1 MSTAKNGKES
11 QASRNFKVIFRK
23 REFGILLF
31 VLCLAGIFGAIEPRF
46 FQSANLGNII
56 SSVGILMIVGAGQ
69 TLVIVTRNID
79 LSVGSS
85 LGLAAMVMGMMGRD
99 HPNLPTY
106 ILLIIAIFVGAL
118 CGLINGLLIGKGK
131 IPAII
136 ATLGTLAIF
145 RGAVFIVSKNVQI
158 DPNDIPRSI
167 INLSITSPLWV
178 SWLLIFAFI
187 AIGSVYYVS
196 TKTLFGKRI
205 YAVGSNPEAAISRGL
220 PLDQITIFV
229 FVFVGALAGL
239 GGAMYAARYAT
250 VNPAD
255 AGLGLELDVISAVV
269 IGGTNI
275 FGGSGSTLGTALGC
289 LLIGILSNGLTVI
302 GVSPFWKTC
311 ATGFL
316 ILAAV
321 ATDNMV
327 RRKQEQR
334 FLLQIRNQKVTK

>member
-1 MSTAKNGKES
+1 MSIVKNTNNVHTSK
-11 QASRNFKVIFRK
+11 NFTMIFRK
-23 REFGILLF
+23 REFGIFIF

-46 FQSANLGNII
+46 FQSVNLGNIL

-106 ILLIIAIFVGAL
+106 VLLIIAIAVGAV

-145 RGAVFIVSKNVQI
+145 RGATFVVSKNVQI
-158 DPNDIPRSI
+158 DPNDIPRRI
-167 INLSITSPLWV
+167 INLSITSPFWV

-187 AIGSVYYVS
+187 AIGSVWYTS

-205 YAVGSNPEAAISRGL
+205 YAVGSNPEAAVSRGL
-220 PLDQITIFV
+220 SFDRITIFV

-255 AGLGLELDVISAVV
+255 VGLGLELDVISAVV

-275 FGGSGSTLGTALGC
+275 FGGSGSAFGTALGC

-316 ILAAV
+316 ILAAI
-321 ATDNMV
+321 TIDNTV

-334 FLLQIRNQKVTK
+334 FLLEIRNQRVSK